1 MTGDVR
7 NDRLVQNE
15 KRLKRANELV
25 DDGRE
30 DELRGRK
37 ELFLC
42 ECSNNDC
49 ASTLELRW
57 DEYRDVRSNPD
68 RFVIR
73 PGHETAEVDRV
84 VEQHDSYVVV
94 EKI

>member
-1 MTGDVR
+1 MTDLR
-7 NDRLVQNE
+7 NERLVQNE

-25 DDGRE
+25 DARRE

-49 ASTLELRW
+49 TSTLQLRW
-57 DEYRDVRSNPD
+57 DEYRDVRRNAN
-68 RFVIR
+68 RYVIR
-73 PGHETAEVDRV
+73 PGHETADVDRV
-84 VEQHDSYVVV
+84 LEQHDGYVLV